1 MCLTL
6 TWLLGLS
13 HKHMPLQTETA
24 GLNLA
29 VAGARLLLPAATG
42 HGEEQAG
49 INPLEI
55 GRAHV

>member
-42 HGEEQAG
+42 HGEEQTG
-49 INPLEI
+49 INPL
-55 GRAHV
+55 GMV